1 MGVQVCVHSK
11 LREIIFFFVKPKV
24 CAVLVRVSRLTLVVV
39 GEEVEKSSRR
49 FDFGVLVGTMS
60 SAVQIYSRRQPK
72 WIIIERPSFGNCT
85 IALDYQV
92 LVFPSF
98 QN

>member
-1 MGVQVCVHSK
+1 M
-11 LREIIFFFVKPKV
+11 KPKV

-72 WIIIERPSFGNCT
+72 WITIDDETSFG
-85 IALDYQV
+85 IALDQV